1 MKNVCVCMC
10 VCVCKK
16 EKNQGSLTVMQQG
29 VQINGLLSS
38 TLDLLLIS
46 TKTDL
51 WLIFN
56 KAAEDLEI
64 SLGLFKV
71 NQLKGKRGS

>member
-1 MKNVCVCMC
+1 MKNVCVC